1 MTTPSIPAVKAWLLD
16 IQDRICAGL
25 EAEDGA
31 AKFRQD
37 LWSRPEGGGGRTRVL
52 AEGAV
57 FEKAGVAF
65 SHVRGGELPP
75 SATQNRPQLAGLAWE
90 ALGVSLVIH
99 PRNPY
104 VPTSHANV
112 RFFLAEPSPPEP
124 GRGGSESCPPSPA
137 GGGLRRTECAVDAD
151 GAFWF
156 GGGFDLTPFYGFAED
171 AVHWHRVAR
180 DAVRPFGEELY
191 PRFKGACDRYFF
203 LKHRG
208 EARGIGGLFFDD
220 FNELGFER
228 SFAMARSV
236 ADAYLQAYLPIV
248 ARRKGLPFGERE
260 RRFQLWRR
268 GRYAEFNLVWDR
280 GTLFGLQSGGRT
292 ESILMSLPPLVRW
305 DYDWQPE
312 PGSPESRLA
321 GDFLQPRDWLV

>member
-1 MTTPSIPAVKAWLLD
+1 MTPSIPAVKACLLD
-16 IQDRICAGL
+16 IQDRICAAL
-25 EAEDGA
+25 EAEDGEA
-31 AKFRQD
+31 RFRED

-65 SHVRGGELPP
+65 SHVRGSGLPP
-75 SATQNRPQLAGLAWE
+75 SATQSRPQLAGMAWE

-112 RFFLAEPSPPEP
+112 RFFLAAPSPPKP
-124 GRGGSESCPPSPA
+124 GE
-137 GGGLRRTECAVDAD
+137 GGLRRTEAAVDAE
-151 GAFWF
+151 GVFWF

-203 LKHRG
+203 LQHRG

-236 ADAYLQAYLPIV
+236 AEACLPAYLPIV
-248 ARRKGLPFGERE
+248 ERRKASPFGERE

-312 PGSPESRLA
+312 PGSPESRLVP
-321 GDFLQPRDWLV
+321 DFLQPRDWLAGC

>member
-1 MTTPSIPAVKAWLLD
+1 MPPDPISAVKAFLLET
-16 IQDRICAGL
+16 QDRICAAL

-31 AKFRQD
+31 AKFRED
-37 LWSRPEGGGGRTRVL
+37 PWSRPEGGGGRTRVL
-52 AEGAV
+52 AEGSV

-65 SHVRGGELPP
+65 SHVFGGELPP
-75 SATQNRPQLAGLAWE
+75 SATQNRPQLAGMAWE

-99 PRNPY
+99 PRNPF

-112 RFFLAEPSPPEP
+112 RFFMAAP
-124 GRGGSESCPPSPA
+124 GTPKPDEGGSKPGPPSPA
-137 GGGLRRTECAVDAD
+137 GGGLRRTKRAGLRE

-156 GGGFDLTPFYGFAED
+156 GGGFDLTPFYGFVED
-171 AVHWHRVAR
+171 AVHWHRAAR
-180 DAVRPFGEELY
+180 DAVRPFGGELY
-191 PRFKGACDRYFF
+191 PRFKNACDRYFF

-236 ADAYLQAYLPIV
+236 ADAYLPAYLPIV
-248 ARRKGLPFGERE
+248 ARRKALPFGDRE

-321 GDFLQPRDWLV
+321 VDFLRPREWLD